1 ARDTSGSLHD
11 KLAALG
17 AGQMVA
23 TLLALENGEVAEEPQ
38 DEAKVTYAE
47 KLQKEEAKLDWR
59 LPASRLDRQIRGLNP
74 WPVAETSWPSMG
86 NPVRIW
92 RAWPVA
98 EGSGGAAGEVL
109 GLAESPE
116 GEGIRVAA
124 GVGDLVILEI
134 QPPGR
139 KKMDGGAFARGYPCK
154 PGLMLGEGA
163 PRAQREKRALRRPRP
178 PGGARRSPF
187 FRENARRGGPAGRA
201 VLLKGFRR
209 ARPRVL
215 ARVGIWRPAVAGSP
229 GFRFRPF
236 PEQTERGPSRARS
249 VAFGDVSAAVHGSRA
264 RARRGGRRGF
274 LTGSPEPGLGER
286 TGERGIA
293 QGGRGCGISAR
304 RPRRLSHHMGIPS
317 EMAGETLDK

>member
-1 ARDTSGSLHD
+1 MRTVFFGTSEFAVPTLQALVDSPVEVAAVFTQPDRPAGRGRRLTPPPVKMLALEAGLTVLQPERIRSTDIADFRPDVGVVAAYGQILSRKLLGVPRLGLLNLHPSLLPRWRGAAPIQRALLEGDAETGVCVMRVAPELDAGAVLARRTLPVGARDTSGALHD

-47 KLQKEEAKLDWR
+47 KLQKEEAILDWR
-59 LPASRLDRQIRGLNP
+59 LPASRLDRLIRGLNP
-74 WPVAETSWPSMG
+74 WPVAVTAWPDITSG
-86 NPVRIW
+86 PVRIW

-116 GEGIRVAA
+116 GEGIRVAT
-124 GVGDLVILEI
+124 GEGDLVILEI

-163 PRAQREKRALRRPRP
+163 
-178 PGGARRSPF
+178 
-187 FRENARRGGPAGRA
+187 
-201 VLLKGFRR
+201 
-209 ARPRVL
+209 
-215 ARVGIWRPAVAGSP
+215 
-229 GFRFRPF
+229 
-236 PEQTERGPSRARS
+236 
-249 VAFGDVSAAVHGSRA
+249 
-264 RARRGGRRGF
+264 
-274 LTGSPEPGLGER
+274 
-286 TGERGIA
+286 
-293 QGGRGCGISAR
+293 
-304 RPRRLSHHMGIPS
+304 
-317 EMAGETLDK
+317 

>member
-1 ARDTSGSLHD
+1 MRAVFFGTSEFATPTLRALMDSPVEVAAVFTQPDRPAGRGRRLTPPPVKTLALEAGLPVLQPERIRSTDIAEFRPDVGVVAAYGQILSRKLLGVPRLGLLNLHPSLLPRWRGAAPIQRALLEGDAETGVCVMRVAPELDAGAVLARRSLPIGARDTSGSLYD

-163 PRAQREKRALRRPRP
+163 
-178 PGGARRSPF
+178 
-187 FRENARRGGPAGRA
+187 
-201 VLLKGFRR
+201 
-209 ARPRVL
+209 
-215 ARVGIWRPAVAGSP
+215 
-229 GFRFRPF
+229 
-236 PEQTERGPSRARS
+236 
-249 VAFGDVSAAVHGSRA
+249 
-264 RARRGGRRGF
+264 
-274 LTGSPEPGLGER
+274 
-286 TGERGIA
+286 
-293 QGGRGCGISAR
+293 
-304 RPRRLSHHMGIPS
+304 
-317 EMAGETLDK
+317 